1 MGVLLSLQKHIWMTA
16 RRTILG
22 LLFTLATMLVLS
34 WLFVWFFGNFGSL
47 SPEGL
52 SKQNLEIIP
61 IYIRSLYLGFP
72 NLAILLSYSLYVI
85 VAFISIKEKQNGLKF
100 LRIVTIV
107 FLALILMFFLYNYII

>member
-1 MGVLLSLQKHIWMTA
+1 MWMTT
-16 RRTILG
+16 RRAILG
-22 LLFTLATMLVLS
+22 LLFTLATILVLS
-34 WLFVWFFGNFGSL
+34 WLFVWYFGNFGLL

-100 LRIVTIV
+100 LRIVSVV
-107 FLALILMFFLYNYII
+107 FLALIILFLL